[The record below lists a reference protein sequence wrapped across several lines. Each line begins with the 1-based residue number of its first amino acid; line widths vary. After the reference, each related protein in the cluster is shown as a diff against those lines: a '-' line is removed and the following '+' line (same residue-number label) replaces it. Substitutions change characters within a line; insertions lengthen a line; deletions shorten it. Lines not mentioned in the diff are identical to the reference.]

1 MSDSKTYVQI
11 NIFIFIFL
19 LLVVGGNQHF
29 FIVADV
35 KYNIGEGDTVLMMRD
50 FFALKC
56 EHEDDRQSFSFSSF
70 CFLFSFLLNCIV

>member
-35 KYNIGEGDTVLMMRD
+35 KYNIGEEDIVLMMRE
-50 FFALKC
+50 F
-56 EHEDDRQSFSFSSF
+56 F
-70 CFLFSFLLNCIV
+70 CFKV